1 MIGAASV
8 MDVADALL
16 AAAVQRPTLAVIVE
30 PGARGH
36 EILVETTAGIA
47 HALTLDPAVGD
58 AVVARVAL
66 VVGLD
71 VAAPAGQLGRVT
83 VAVGGATA
91 ELVAMTFH
99 RGAGQG
105 FEVRRLVGS
114 GDAVPAGAPVVPASP
129 DRLGAYRLIDKL
141 GLGR

>member
-1 MIGAASV
+1 MTGVPSV
-8 MDVADALL
+8 MDVADVLL
-16 AAAVQRPTLAVIVE
+16 AAAVQRPTLAIIVE

-36 EILVETTAGIA
+36 DVLIDASEGSVHATTLEP
-47 HALTLDPAVGD
+47 HMGD

-71 VAAPAGQLGRVT
+71 VAASAGQLGRAT
-83 VAVGGATA
+83 VSAGGATA

-99 RGAGQG
+99 RGGGQG

-114 GDAVPAGAPVVPASP
+114 SDALPMQGPQGAVTTGA
-129 DRLGAYRLIDKL
+129 DRLGAYRL
-141 GLGR
+141 